1 MVDHSLQMEDHDIS
15 NSDEINKISMGT
27 SEERK
32 EKTRKGMMKSKDEQL
47 KISNNYEA

>member
-1 MVDHSLQMEDHDIS
+1 MKNGVV
-15 NSDEINKISMGT
+15 GGRGGG